1 MKKFILLCQREL
13 NINLRHISNLLINVF
28 FYIMG
33 ASIFMIAL
41 GSDPE
46 LLSKIGHAIIW
57 TIILFTI
64 ILSSENFF
72 LPDFLDGSIKELK
85 VTGFSYEIII
95 LSKLFIMWVFLIIPI
110 LFVTPFLSLMMQL
123 DTTEIK
129 ILAISIFLGSPT
141 LLLIS
146 SSIVLISIQSKNNK
160 ILLIL
165 LALPLYLPILIFG
178 VGCIELFRE
187 LISPLQNFFILIAIF
202 LITLPITIFTGK
214 LAIKEIHR

>member
-1 MKKFILLCQREL
+1 MKKFILLCQREI

-41 GSDPE
+41 GSDPN

-57 TIILFTI
+57 TIILFTV

-123 DTTEIK
+123 DITEIT

-160 ILLIL
+160 IILNQKTTLI
-165 LALPLYLPILIFG
+165 I
-178 VGCIELFRE
+178 
-187 LISPLQNFFILIAIF
+187 NM
-202 LITLPITIFTGK
+202 IT
-214 LAIKEIHR
+214 